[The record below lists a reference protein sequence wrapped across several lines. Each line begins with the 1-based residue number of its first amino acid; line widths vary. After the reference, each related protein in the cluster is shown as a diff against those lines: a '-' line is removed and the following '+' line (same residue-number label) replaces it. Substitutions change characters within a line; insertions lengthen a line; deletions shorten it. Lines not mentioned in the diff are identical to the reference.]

1 MSSLEEVIWGKK
13 ERKKPRRGLT
23 SAQRANIVKK
33 YSKGRCSLC
42 GEKFQSFGNLDVH
55 HIKERS
61 KGGSNKLT
69 NLTILCTAC
78 HRSLKSGLVDR
89 SRLKPIMKPKKRK
102 TAKKKT
108 PKKKRIKRRPKT
120 PADLIFG

>member
-1 MSSLEEVIWGKK
+1 MSLGELEKLLRGKPK
-13 ERKKPRRGLT
+13 AKRGLT

-33 YSKGRCSLC
+33 YSKGKCALC
-42 GEKFQSFGNLDVH
+42 GENFSSFGNLDVH

-78 HRSLKSGLVDR
+78 HRNLKSGLVDR
-89 SRLKPIMKPKKRK
+89 SRLKPIMKPRKRK
-102 TAKKKT
+102 VTAKKT
-108 PKKKRIKRRPKT
+108 TKRRRRRKKPKT
-120 PADLIFG
+120 VAEIVFG